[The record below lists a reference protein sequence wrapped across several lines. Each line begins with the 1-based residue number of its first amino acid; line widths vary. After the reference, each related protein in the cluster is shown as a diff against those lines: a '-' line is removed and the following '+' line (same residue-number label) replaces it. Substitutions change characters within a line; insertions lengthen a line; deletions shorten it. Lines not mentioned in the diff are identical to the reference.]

1 MEPEVFSPVI
11 SSARIEI
18 QQQLPRSFVTTSFE
32 RHGMLRWVCNDVWM
46 DIFHLFD
53 HAQLGLKLALI
64 SPRFD
69 ALVDAHFNGKSELR
83 IWRPILI
90 HKKEKIIKKYGDK
103 IKVEE
108 FPLPDH
114 SLHNKIRFFDLS
126 IKYLQM
132 ESFCCVCK
140 AIYGG
145 SHSCSVC
152 KLPCHTFCGD
162 SGGVE
167 NEGFGGKV
175 VCHNCVNEEGNAPI
189 ADQNDERELR
199 NNKENEGTPTK
210 DKKRHRNNDTV
221 KKLEAVEWAQ
231 KNSIHAAAKKF
242 KVDRKVIKDWM
253 AHEDKLRKQIMTPNG
268 GKRMRL
274 DGAGHPIQRPDID
287 IALAEWITEK
297 RTNKQPVSRNII
309 RRMAATL
316 FMDTD
321 IKASVGFIQASDV
334 SWNKPFK
341 ERIRNFYNIWMSNEA
356 EKEFT
361 LAGNPKAPALHVV
374 LDWIHRSWQEI
385 SKEVIIKS
393 FEVCG
398 LTTPLDGTG
407 DEKIACFKP
416 KAAIG
421 PIGIK
426 LLREFRATETVKD
439 GRNDHEEAGLSDD
452 DGDVEY
458 IDHSVIAF
466 IRANQQIFDRMGT
479 NLKFDVSSS
488 CEHEANFSLIWD
500 VLASKIWPIFAPN
513 IHYLQLPNG
522 DDLNHLLRLCSTT
535 ILTDLNNL
543 SFIYFLRMSP
553 EGFGCDLDGPN
564 ATPSAGQ
571 ALSKWLHIPRS
582 DGQPKRLRCGDN
594 NPENFEWINNFKQ
607 AFLRAA
613 TSAAC
618 YEIRFHT
625 GVGSKIF

>member
-1 MEPEVFSPVI
+1 MEPEVFSAVI

-32 RHGMLRWVCNDVWM
+32 RHGMLRQVTPLVCNDVWM
-46 DIFHLFD
+46 DIFHFFD

-69 ALVDAHFNGKSELR
+69 VLVDAHFNGKSELR

-90 HKKEKIIKKYGDK
+90 HKKEKIIKKYGDE

-126 IKYLQM
+126 
-132 ESFCCVCK
+132 
-140 AIYGG
+140 
-145 SHSCSVC
+145 
-152 KLPCHTFCGD
+152 
-162 SGGVE
+162 
-167 NEGFGGKV
+167 
-175 VCHNCVNEEGNAPI
+175 
-189 ADQNDERELR
+189 
-199 NNKENEGTPTK
+199 
-210 DKKRHRNNDTV
+210 
-221 KKLEAVEWAQ
+221 
-231 KNSIHAAAKKF
+231 
-242 KVDRKVIKDWM
+242 
-253 AHEDKLRKQIMTPNG
+253 
-268 GKRMRL
+268 
-274 DGAGHPIQRPDID
+274 
-287 IALAEWITEK
+287 
-297 RTNKQPVSRNII
+297 
-309 RRMAATL
+309 TL
-316 FMDTD
+316 
-321 IKASVGFIQASDV
+321 
-334 SWNKPFK
+334 
-341 ERIRNFYNIWMSNEA
+341 
-356 EKEFT
+356 
-361 LAGNPKAPALHVV
+361 
-374 LDWIHRSWQEI
+374 
-385 SKEVIIKS
+385 
-393 FEVCG
+393 
-398 LTTPLDGTG
+398 
-407 DEKIACFKP
+407 
-416 KAAIG
+416 
-421 PIGIK
+421 
-426 LLREFRATETVKD
+426 
-439 GRNDHEEAGLSDD
+439 
-452 DGDVEY
+452 
-458 IDHSVIAF
+458 DHSVIAF
-466 IRANQQIFDRMGT
+466 LRANQQIFDRMGT

-625 GVGSKIF
+625 GFLLCDDNNCIGPLCPTAAEDQINAKDCLPMNPGPSAGDKAAKKRDKAAKKRDKAAKKRDKATKRGYKAAKKRDKATKKRDKAAKKKGQSSEKEEQIVEKEGQSNEKGGQSSEKEGQSNEKEGQSNEKEGQSSEKEGQSSEKEGQSSEKEEQIVEKGTSSDNEIRTEQQQSVDDLQKITPDT